1 MSLFVIAAREL
12 KGLFLSPL
20 AWTVLALVQ
29 LTVGYIFLVQID
41 LFMQWQPR
49 LPGLP
54 GAPGL
59 TEIVVA
65 PTFRTAGIV
74 LLLVTPLLTM
84 RLFSEERRCA
94 TLTLLLCAPISMTEI
109 VLGKFLGL
117 ACFLVCL
124 VGLLCLMPLSLLWG
138 GSLDSGLF
146 AACILGLCL
155 LSAAFA
161 AAGLFMS
168 TLTRQPAIA
177 ASATLGLLLFLWLLD
192 WASGANRA
200 GNALAYVSLLPHF
213 ESLLKGLVNTRDVG
227 YYLLFIATFLTF
239 SIRRLDAER
248 LPH

>member
-1 MSLFVIAAREL
+1 MNLFVIAGREL

-29 LTVGYIFLVQID
+29 LTVGYVFLVQID

-74 LLLVTPLLTM
+74 LLLVSPVLTM
-84 RLFSEERRCA
+84 RLISEERRSA

-117 ACFLVCL
+117 TSFLLCL
-124 VGLLCLMPLSLLWG
+124 VALLCLMPLSLLWG
-138 GSLDSGLF
+138 ARLDVGLF
-146 AACILGLCL
+146 AACVLALGL

-168 TLTRQPAIA
+168 TLTTQPAIA

-200 GNALAYVSLLPHF
+200 GEAFAYLSLLTHF
-213 ESLLKGLVNTRDVG
+213 ESMLKGLVNTRDVG
-227 YYLLFIATFLTF
+227 YYVLFIITFLTL